1 MTDRSLILG
10 TLLAVACGPKVG
22 SDGGGDSSAGS
33 SSTDA
38 DASTGSSTSS
48 TGVDA
53 GCIEV
58 VYGSLL
64 LDEETDL
71 EWLST
76 VREVTGQL
84 TVNSFGGTRDLR
96 ELRCLDTVG
105 GAIDIQRNPDL
116 ESLAGM
122 EMLREIGGI
131 LFVTENPRLR
141 TLDLPVEEV
150 YGVRIGS
157 NPSLESLGLADIRAV
172 DFFSLGSNSCPDF
185 PEPDAVPTIVGD
197 NPSLK
202 SVEALQNLQDP
213 VLFIIAGQSG
223 FSSTDEI
230 VETTKTFRRRYPDRQ
245 HGVESVFL
253 RNPSLSESEVS
264 KVFEAEG
271 RESYGADQACE
282 NRDDD
287 RKCVCSL

>member
-1 MTDRSLILG
+1 MFG
-10 TLLAVACGPKVG
+10 ALLAVACGPEVG
-22 SDGGGDSSAGS
+22 GGGEDGGTGS
-33 SSTDA
+33 SSTGA
-38 DASTGSSTSS
+38 DASTGSSNSS
-48 TGVDA
+48 SGVEV
-53 GCIEV
+53 GCFEV

-105 GAIDIQRNPDL
+105 GAIDIRRNPDL

-122 EMLREIGGI
+122 EMLREIGDI
-131 LFVTENPRLR
+131 LFVTENPRLK
-141 TLDLPVEEV
+141 TLDLPVEKV
-150 YGVRIGS
+150 CGVQIAS
-157 NPSLESLGLADIRAV
+157 NPNMESIGLANVRSI
-172 DFFSLGSNSCPDF
+172 DFLSLGSSSCPDF
-185 PEPDAVPTIVGD
+185 PEPGAVPTIVGD
-197 NPSLK
+197 NPLLK
-202 SVEALQNLQDP
+202 NVEALQNLEEA
-213 VLFIIAGQSG
+213 VLFIVAGQSG
-223 FSSTDEI
+223 FVSTGGI
-230 VETTKTFRRRYPDRQ
+230 VETTEAFRRRYPDKQ
-245 HGVESVFL
+245 YGVQSEFL

-271 RESYGADQACE
+271 RESYGANQACE

-287 RKCVCSL
+287 RECTCFL